1 MSSER
6 PSREQLHA
14 FLLGKVTAEEQERIA
29 AYLDAH
35 PEVQTDLQALD
46 RQGDGLIAELQGD
59 DSSDTFTREPAF
71 WRGLSQAKS
80 LAPDSPSPGRDERD
94 SLLNRSLGP
103 YRLLRRLSRR
113 GPGKVYLARRE
124 QTGEHVALKVLAPN
138 HFDDSKAVR
147 RFGKEKSWATG
158 LDHPHIVRGI
168 DAGEAEGVPFFV
180 MELLDGLDLSRLV
193 ERAGPLPV
201 ADACESARQAAL
213 ALHYAHEQGIIH
225 RDVKPSNLFLTRGG
239 LVKLLDLGLA
249 RDASVDGE
257 EASLTESGHLLGT
270 IDYMAPEQA
279 FDTHSVDAR
288 SDAYSLGCTLYKLLA
303 GHPPFGGPEYRHLL
317 KKAIAHAQRPVPP
330 ISERRPD
337 VPPELVAVL
346 RKLLA
351 KEPRERFASLRE
363 VAEALGPFA
372 AGADLATLASRY
384 APPQEL
390 DSTEPPGPNAAQPA
404 TSPRPGGPAPRRTRQ
419 HLALLLIV
427 VAVLGGTGLLFWS
440 LRPPADRGR
449 QPAPEVERLHRAVIP
464 ESGVVL
470 SPLPGTGHWQLVANG
485 NFEEAAIDGWPP
497 GWPPQLPDHN
507 HGLGIFRRS
516 TDRAFSGAASAQ
528 ATSEKDFTNNGFAA
542 ITDPLPVVSGRRY
555 VLSAFFDAERLS
567 SGELR
572 IDLAQVSF
580 DVQLHAKLGV
590 AGWQFIWKSFTPDVD
605 QVRIRLVR
613 AGTVQ
618 AVEPGFIDCV
628 GLTPAEDFVPAVS
641 RDSGG

>member
-59 DSSDTFTREPAF
+59 NPSDTFTREPAF

-94 SLLNRSLGP
+94 SLLGRSLGS

-124 QTGEHVALKVLAPN
+124 QTGEHVALKVLAPD
-138 HFDDSKAVR
+138 HFGDPKAVR

-168 DAGEAEGVPFFV
+168 DAGEVEGVPFFV

-201 ADACESARQAAL
+201 ADACELARQTAL
-213 ALHYAHEQGIIH
+213 ALHYAHERGIIH

-279 FDTHSVDAR
+279 FDTHGVDAR

-317 KKAIAHAQRPVPP
+317 KKALAHAQRPVPP
-330 ISERRPD
+330 ISERRLD
-337 VPPELVAVL
+337 VPPELAVVL
-346 RKLLA
+346 QKLLA
-351 KEPRERFASLRE
+351 KEPGERFASLRE
-363 VAEALGPFA
+363 VAEALRPFA
-372 AGADLATLASRY
+372 AGADPAALANCYT
-384 APPQEL
+384 PPQEL
-390 DSTEPPGPNAAQPA
+390 DLAEPLGPNAAQPA
-404 TSPRPGGPAPRRTRQ
+404 TNPRPGGPAPRRRRRLLT
-419 HLALLLIV
+419 LLLVV
-427 VAVLGGTGLLFWS
+427 VAVLGGAGLLFW
-440 LRPPADRGR
+440 LLTPPSERGG
-449 QPAPEVERLHRAVIP
+449 QPTPAVGRSHSAPLA

-470 SPLPGTGHWQLVANG
+470 SPLPGTGRWHLIPNG
-485 NFEEAAIDGWPP
+485 DFEEPAIEGWPP

-516 TDRAFSGAASAQ
+516 TNRAFAGTASAQ
-528 ATSEKDFTNNGFAA
+528 ADLEKDFTNNGFAA
-542 ITDPLPVVSGRRY
+542 ITDPLPVVPGRRY

-580 DVQLHAKLGV
+580 DVQLHAKPGV
-590 AGWQFIWKSFTPDVD
+590 AGWQFIWKSFTPDVH

-618 AVEPGFIDCV
+618 AREPGFIDCV
-628 GLTPAEDFVPAVS
+628 GLTPAEDFVPPS
-641 RDSGG
+641 SKDKQR